1 MLFLI
6 LNKLNKIKKFP
17 FYFLMPVPYAIG
29 TASEQ
34 ILVAANYARIKKKKL
49 KIIYLSFFSKILQ
62 YRICNKA
69 LFK

>member
-1 MLFLI
+1 MIFLI

-34 ILVAANYARIKKKKL
+34 ILVAANYARIKKK
-49 KIIYLSFFSKILQ
+49 
-62 YRICNKA
+62 N
-69 LFK
+69 